1 MGALPESV
9 NVPYFKTTS
18 TNKNS
23 AEEESK
29 SDSSTSE
36 DDFVE
41 TAEAQLNKK
50 GLRKSRKVVCV
61 VGNSQ
66 QSRAV
71 IKCAELLVSRY
82 AHSSNFYYDIVKS
95 NILRGFI
102 VLHISSLSSKPLVL
116 LLVKNW
122 SILEMSINYQCFN
135 E

>member
-9 NVPYFKTTS
+9 NVPYYKMTS

-23 AEEESK
+23 AEEEGGR

-41 TAEAQLNKK
+41 AAEAQLNKK

-61 VGNSQ
+61 VGNAQ
-66 QSRAV
+66 QTRAV

-82 AHSSNFYYDIVKS
+82 AQTCTTILSN
-95 NILRGFI
+95 
-102 VLHISSLSSKPLVL
+102 
-116 LLVKNW
+116 
-122 SILEMSINYQCFN
+122 
-135 E
+135 

>member
-1 MGALPESV
+1 MLSDFKMGALPESV
-9 NVPYFKTTS
+9 NVPYFKT

-82 AHSSNFYYDIVKS
+82 AHCSN
-95 NILRGFI
+95 L
-102 VLHISSLSSKPLVL
+102 
-116 LLVKNW
+116 
-122 SILEMSINYQCFN
+122 
-135 E
+135 